1 MNASE
6 AAIRFGDIYAKTLF
20 ELADESHV
28 IEPVAD
34 DFAAMKQV
42 LDENPEFAAVMSSPW
57 FTQQYK
63 MELLK
68 TLFSGR
74 IADLA
79 FDFLMVAATHNRL
92 MFLPQMMEK
101 YQELWEARQGMHSVR
116 ATVPEAA
123 SAQRVQELSST
134 ISEILKSKIKL
145 EVLVDPSI
153 MGGLV
158 FRYGD
163 RVIDNSVRTRLHRAI
178 TAIIKTTTHAGVT
191 HEI

>member
-6 AAIRFGDIYAKTLF
+6 AATRFSDIYARTLF
-20 ELADESHV
+20 ELADESHL
-28 IEPVAD
+28 IEPISE
-34 DFAAMKQV
+34 DFAALQQV
-42 LDENPEFAAVMSSPW
+42 LAQHPELAAVLGSPW
-57 FTQQYK
+57 FSQQYK

-68 TLFSGR
+68 TLFSGK

-79 FDFLMVAATHNRL
+79 FDFLMVAAMHNRL
-92 MFLPQMMEK
+92 MFLPQMMET
-101 YQELWEARQGMHSVR
+101 YQELWEARQGMHAVR

-123 SAQRVQELSST
+123 SAQRIQELSAT
-134 ISEILKSKIKL
+134 ICEILNSKIKL

-163 RVIDNSVRTRLHRAI
+163 KVIDNSVRSRLQRAI
-178 TAIIKTTTHAGVT
+178 RAIIKQQHMQG
-191 HEI
+191 

>member
-6 AAIRFGDIYAKTLF
+6 AANRFGDIYARTLF
-20 ELADESHV
+20 DLADESHI

-34 DFAAMKQV
+34 DFAALKQV
-42 LDENPEFAAVMSSPW
+42 LAEHPDLEAVLGSPW
-57 FTQQYK
+57 FSQQYK

-68 TLFSGR
+68 TLFSGK
-74 IADLA
+74 IADLT

-92 MFLPQMMEK
+92 MFLPQMIEK
-101 YQELWEARQGMHSVR
+101 YQEFWEARQGMHAVR

-123 SAQRVQELSST
+123 SAQRMQELNST
-134 ISEILKSKIKL
+134 ICEILNSKIKL

-163 RVIDNSVRTRLHRAI
+163 KVIDNSVRSRLHRAI
-178 TAIIKTTTHAGVT
+178 TAIIKQQHMQG
-191 HEI
+191 